1 MRAATPK
8 KKATKAIHPDFPESA
23 RFDPISLEKQRIGE
37 KSEEKQRETE
47 SWHSFSTF

>member
-8 KKATKAIHPDFPESA
+8 KKATKAIHPHHPESA
-23 RFDPISLEKQRIGE
+23 RFDPINLQKERIGE
-37 KSEEKQRETE
+37 ESEGKQRQNQ